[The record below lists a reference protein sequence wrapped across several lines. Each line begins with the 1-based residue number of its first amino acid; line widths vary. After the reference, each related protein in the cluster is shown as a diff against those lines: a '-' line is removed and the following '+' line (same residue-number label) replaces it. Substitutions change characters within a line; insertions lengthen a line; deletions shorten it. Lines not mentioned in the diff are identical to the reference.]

1 MNEHFTKAELAL
13 MKGKYASL
21 ARKYD
26 STTTYVKLIANGER
40 QLNSK
45 LSKLIYEDIR
55 KIIDLF
61 EPIPKSEAQR
71 LKNNYPIIKINNGK
85 YRGKNRR

>member
-1 MNEHFTKAELAL
+1 MNQHFTKDEMAL

-26 STTTYVKLIANGER
+26 STTTYVKLIANGQR

-45 LSKLIYEDIR
+45 LSKSIYTDIQ
-55 KIIDLF
+55 KIIELF
-61 EPIPKSEAQR
+61 KPLSKEEVGK
-71 LKNNYPIIKINNGK
+71 LKNKIH
-85 YRGKNRR
+85 

>member
-1 MNEHFTKAELAL
+1 MDQHFTKAELAL

-26 STTTYVKLIANGER
+26 STTTYVKLIAEGQR

-45 LSKLIYEDIR
+45 LSQLIHADIK
-55 KIIDLF
+55 KIIELF
-61 EPIPKSEAQR
+61 TPLTKEEAHQ
-71 LKNNYPIIKINNGK
+71 LKNKMH
-85 YRGKNRR
+85 

>member
-1 MNEHFTKAELAL
+1 MNQHFTKDELAL

-21 ARKYD
+21 ARKYS

-45 LSKLIYEDIR
+45 LSRLIYQDIER
-55 KIIDLF
+55 IIKLF
-61 EPIPKSEAQR
+61 KPLSKEEAQK
-71 LKNNYPIIKINNGK
+71 LKNKFF
-85 YRGKNRR
+85 

>member
-1 MNEHFTKAELAL
+1 MNQHFTRDELAL

-26 STTTYVKLIANGER
+26 STTTYVKLIANGQR

-55 KIIDLF
+55 KIIALF
-61 EPIPKSEAQR
+61 EPLPKVEAQK
-71 LKNNYPIIKINNGK
+71 LKNKISQSREGK
-85 YRGKNRR
+85 F

>member
-1 MNEHFTKAELAL
+1 

-26 STTTYVKLIANGER
+26 STTTYVKLIANGQR

-45 LSKLIYEDIR
+45 LSKLIYEDIQR
-55 KIIDLF
+55 IVELF
-61 EPIPKSEAQR
+61 KPIPKEEAQK
-71 LKNNYPIIKINNGK
+71 LKNKFF
-85 YRGKNRR
+85 

>member
-1 MNEHFTKAELAL
+1 MNQHFTKDELAL

-26 STTTYVKLIANGER
+26 STTTYVKLIANGQR

-45 LSKLIYEDIR
+45 LSRLIYQDIER
-55 KIIDLF
+55 IIKLF
-61 EPIPKSEAQR
+61 KPIPKEEAQK
-71 LKNNYPIIKINNGK
+71 LKNKFF
-85 YRGKNRR
+85 